1 MLTLAGV
8 VALDPYSRR
17 EYGNGRK
24 KSAVNVSLNFKI
36 VLLNFTVELVSY
48 ETATKNFIFAQT
60 MLLEKR
66 VKHA

>member
-24 KSAVNVSLNFKI
+24 KSAVNVSLELCYCAILK
-36 VLLNFTVELVSY
+36 LTVELVSY
-48 ETATKNFIFAQT
+48 ETATINFIFAPT
-60 MLLEKR
+60 PL
-66 VKHA
+66 